1 MGKKIREKIKEYFM
15 DDNKIETVNFDGLEY
30 KIEDL
35 TPRTLEG
42 FNMLV
47 KLQQEIAKVS
57 YELRINQAAQKQIS
71 EELKVAIREDKIKH
85 VEKEKE

>member
-1 MGKKIREKIKEYFM
+1 MGRKIREKIKEYFM
-15 DDNKIETVNFDGLEY
+15 DDNKIETVNFDGFEY

-35 TPRTLEG
+35 TPRAIEG

-85 VEKEKE
+85 VEKEEE

>member
-1 MGKKIREKIKEYFM
+1 M

-47 KLQQEIAKVS
+47 KLQQEIAKIS

-71 EELKVAIREDKIKH
+71 EELKIALREDKINH
-85 VEKEKE
+85 VEKEEE

>member
-1 MGKKIREKIKEYFM
+1 MN
-15 DDNKIETVNFDGLEY
+15 DNKIETVNFNGLEY

-71 EELKVAIREDKIKH
+71 EELKIALREDKINH
-85 VEKEKE
+85 VEKEEE

>member
-1 MGKKIREKIKEYFM
+1 MARKIREKIKEYFM

-85 VEKEKE
+85 VEKEEE

>member
-1 MGKKIREKIKEYFM
+1 MN
-15 DDNKIETVNFDGLEY
+15 DNKIETVNFDGLDY

-71 EELKVAIREDKIKH
+71 EELKIALREDEINH
-85 VEKEKE
+85 VEKEEE

>member
-1 MGKKIREKIKEYFM
+1 MN
-15 DDNKIETVNFDGLEY
+15 DNKIETVNFDGLEY

-47 KLQQEIAKVS
+47 KLQQEIAKIS
-57 YELRINQAAQKQIS
+57 YDLRIDQAAQKQIS
-71 EELKVAIREDKIKH
+71 EELKIALREDKINH
-85 VEKEKE
+85 VEKEEE

>member
-1 MGKKIREKIKEYFM
+1 MA
-15 DDNKIETVNFDGLEY
+15 DNDLKTVNFDGFEY

-35 TPRTLEG
+35 TPRAIEG

-47 KLQQEIAKVS
+47 KLQQAIADIS
-57 YELRINQAAQKQIS
+57 YDLRINQAAQKLLS
-71 EELKVAIREDKIKH
+71 EELKTILKEDKIKY

>member
-1 MGKKIREKIKEYFM
+1 MN
-15 DDNKIETVNFDGLEY
+15 DNKIETVNFDGLEY

-47 KLQQEIAKVS
+47 KLQQEIARVS

-71 EELKVAIREDKIKH
+71 EELKIALKEDKIKH
-85 VEKEKE
+85 VEKEEE

>member
-1 MGKKIREKIKEYFM
+1 MN
-15 DDNKIETVNFDGLEY
+15 DNKIETVNFDGLEY

-57 YELRINQAAQKQIS
+57 YDLRINQAAQKQIS
-71 EELKVAIREDKIKH
+71 EELKIALREDKINH

>member
-1 MGKKIREKIKEYFM
+1 MA
-15 DDNKIETVNFDGLEY
+15 DNDLKTVNFDGFEY

-35 TPRTLEG
+35 TPRAIEG

-47 KLQQEIAKVS
+47 KLQQAIADIS
-57 YELRINQAAQKQIS
+57 YDLRINQAAQKLIS
-71 EELKVAIREDKIKH
+71 EELKTILKEDKMKY

>member
-1 MGKKIREKIKEYFM
+1 MN
-15 DDNKIETVNFDGLEY
+15 DNKIETVNFDGLEY

-71 EELKVAIREDKIKH
+71 EELKIALKEDKIKH
-85 VEKEKE
+85 VEKEEE

>member
-1 MGKKIREKIKEYFM
+1 MA
-15 DDNKIETVNFDGLEY
+15 DNDLKTVNFDGFEY

-35 TPRTLEG
+35 TPRAIEG

-47 KLQQEIAKVS
+47 KLQQAIADIS
-57 YELRINQAAQKQIS
+57 YDLRINQAAQKLIS
-71 EELKVAIREDKIKH
+71 EELKTILKEDKIKY

>member
-1 MGKKIREKIKEYFM
+1 M

>member
-1 MGKKIREKIKEYFM
+1 MN
-15 DDNKIETVNFDGLEY
+15 DNKIETVNFDGLEY

-71 EELKVAIREDKIKH
+71 EELKIALREDEINH
-85 VEKEKE
+85 VEKEEE

>member
-1 MGKKIREKIKEYFM
+1 MN
-15 DDNKIETVNFDGLEY
+15 DNKIETVNFDGLEY

-71 EELKVAIREDKIKH
+71 EELKIALREDKINH
-85 VEKEKE
+85 VEKEEE

>member
-1 MGKKIREKIKEYFM
+1 MN
-15 DDNKIETVNFDGLEY
+15 DNKIETVNFDGLEY

-71 EELKVAIREDKIKH
+71 EELKIALREDKINH

>member
-1 MGKKIREKIKEYFM
+1 MN
-15 DDNKIETVNFDGLEY
+15 DNKIETVNFDGLEY

-71 EELKVAIREDKIKH
+71 EELKIALREDKINY
-85 VEKEKE
+85 VEKEEE

>member
-1 MGKKIREKIKEYFM
+1 MN
-15 DDNKIETVNFDGLEY
+15 DNKLETVNFDGLEY

-71 EELKVAIREDKIKH
+71 EELKIALREDKINH
-85 VEKEKE
+85 VEKEKNSLEVLLLKMK

>member
-1 MGKKIREKIKEYFM
+1 MT
-15 DDNKIETVNFDGLEY
+15 DNELKTVNFDGLEY

-35 TPRTLEG
+35 TPRAIEG

-47 KLQQEIAKVS
+47 KLQQAIADIS
-57 YELRINQAAQKQIS
+57 YDLRINQAAQKLIS
-71 EELKVAIREDKIKH
+71 EELKTILKEDKIKY